1 MPCLSPL
8 TITVKSRGSVG
19 KSFFNVPCRQCM
31 CCRLKKVQSLRMM
44 SDLYLYDRYMDGQGA
59 SFVTL
64 TYSDKFLPINDRG
77 IITLRKS
84 DFQKFNKRFRINLV
98 RNNLNF
104 PYKFIACGEYGG
116 KLSRPHYHI
125 IMLGI
130 TKSIA
135 DEFVPLSWNHIENG
149 ISDIGS
155 LARGGLNYVLKYCT
169 KTSLGKDAK
178 KLYDDNGVERP
189 FICHSK
195 SLELDY
201 FVRNLQ
207 EIEDNNFSIRHK
219 GKLVTLPNYY
229 RKKYDVHNQF
239 STAPMLVQKKR
250 VADSQGLTVSEYDR
264 IHAYCLERELV
275 NSALQG
281 QESVDKSSL
290 DVASRTSTVDV
301 GSIALDAFDP
311 LPF

>member
-44 SDLYLYDRYMDGQGA
+44 SDLYLYDRYMNGQGA

-64 TYSDKFLPINDRG
+64 TYSDNFIPLNNSG
-77 IITLRKS
+77 VITLRKS
-84 DFQKFNKRFRINLV
+84 DFQKFNKRFRINLM
-98 RNNLNF
+98 RNNLNI

-130 TKSIA
+130 TQAIA
-135 DEFVPLSWNHIENG
+135 NEFVPLSWNHIENG

-155 LARGGLNYVLKYCT
+155 LAQGGLNYVLKYCT

-178 KLYDDNGVERP
+178 KIYDDNNVERP

-201 FVRNLQ
+201 FERNLQ
-207 EIEDNNFSIRHK
+207 EIEDNNFALRHK
-219 GKLVTLPNYY
+219 GKLVSLPNYY

-239 STAPMLVQKKR
+239 NTSSILIQKKR
-250 VADSQGLTVSEYDR
+250 VADSQGLSVSEYDK

-281 QESVDKSSL
+281 QESVDKTSL
-290 DVASRTSTVDV
+290 DVASRTSTTDV
-301 GSIALDAFDP
+301 KSLALDSFDP
-311 LPF
+311 IPF

>member
-8 TITVKSRGSVG
+8 TITVKSRGFSG

-44 SDLYLYDRYMDGQGA
+44 SDLYLYDRYMNGQGA

-64 TYSDKFLPINDRG
+64 TYSDNFLPVNDG
-77 IITLRKS
+77 GVVTLRKS

-98 RNNLNF
+98 RNNLDI

-130 TKSIA
+130 TKAIA
-135 DEFVPLSWNHIENG
+135 DEFVPLSWDHIKNG
-149 ISDIGS
+149 ISDVGS

-178 KLYDDNGVERP
+178 RLYDDNGVERP

-201 FVRNLQ
+201 FERNLE
-207 EIEDNNFSIRHK
+207 EIENNNFALRHK
-219 GKLVTLPNYY
+219 GKLVSLPNYY
-229 RKKYDVHNQF
+229 RKKYDVHNNF
-239 STAPMLVQKKR
+239 SSFSMLVQKKR
-250 VADSQGLTVSEYDR
+250 VADSQGLSMSEYDK

-290 DVASRTSTVDV
+290 DVASATSTIDV

-311 LPF
+311 IPF

>member
-1 MPCLSPL
+1 MPCISPL
-8 TITVKSRGSVG
+8 TITVKSRGSIG

-44 SDLYLYDRYMDGQGA
+44 SDLYLYDRYMNGQGA

-64 TYSDKFLPINDRG
+64 TYSDNFLPVSDSG
-77 IITLRKS
+77 IVTLRKS
-84 DFQKFNKRFRINLV
+84 DFQKFNKRFRVNLK
-98 RNNLNF
+98 RNNFNI

-135 DEFVPLSWNHIENG
+135 DEFVPLSWNHIDNG

-201 FVRNLQ
+201 FERNFQ
-207 EIEDNNFSIRHK
+207 EIEDNNFSLRHK
-219 GKLVTLPNYY
+219 GRLISLPNYY
-229 RKKYDVHNQF
+229 RKKYDIHNQF
-239 STAPMLVQKKR
+239 DSSSILIQKKR
-250 VADSQGLTVSEYDR
+250 IADSQDLSMSDYDK

-281 QESVDKSSL
+281 QESVDKTSL
-290 DVASRTSTVDV
+290 DVVSATSTIDV
-301 GSIALDAFDP
+301 KGLALDAIDP
-311 LPF
+311 IPF

>member
-1 MPCLSPL
+1 MPCLSPF
-8 TITVKSRGSVG
+8 TITVKPRGSIG

-44 SDLYLYDRYMDGQGA
+44 SDLYLYDRYMNGQGA

-64 TYSDKFLPINDRG
+64 TYSDNFLPVNDSG

-84 DFQKFNKRFRINLV
+84 DFQKFNKRFRVNLV
-98 RNNLNF
+98 RNNFNI

-130 TKSIA
+130 TQAIA
-135 DEFVPLSWNHIENG
+135 DEFVPLSWNHIKNG

-201 FVRNLQ
+201 FVRNLE
-207 EIEDNNFSIRHK
+207 EIENNNFALRHK
-219 GKLVTLPNYY
+219 GKLVSLPNYY

-239 STAPMLVQKKR
+239 DTSVALVQKKR
-250 VADSQGLTVSEYDR
+250 VADSQGLTLSEYDK

-275 NSALQG
+275 ISALQG
-281 QESVDKSSL
+281 QESIDKSSF
-290 DVASRTSTVDV
+290 DVVSGTSTIDV
-301 GSIALDAFDP
+301 KSLALESFDP
-311 LPF
+311 IPF

>member
-8 TITVKSRGSVG
+8 TITVKSRGSSG

-44 SDLYLYDRYMDGQGA
+44 SDLYLYDRYMHDQGA

-64 TYSDKFLPINDRG
+64 TYSDNFLPLNDCG
-77 IITLRKS
+77 VITLRKS
-84 DFQKFNKRFRINLV
+84 DFQKFNKRFRINLM
-98 RNNLNF
+98 RNNLNI

-178 KLYDDNGVERP
+178 KLYDDNNVERP

-201 FVRNLQ
+201 FERNLQ
-207 EIEDNNFSIRHK
+207 EIEDNNFALRHK
-219 GKLVTLPNYY
+219 GKLVSLPNYY

-239 STAPMLVQKKR
+239 SISPMLIEKKR
-250 VADSQGLTVSEYDR
+250 VADSQGLSVSDYDK

-290 DVASRTSTVDV
+290 DVVSGTSTVDV
-301 GSIALDAFDP
+301 GSIASDAFDP
-311 LPF
+311 IPF

>member
-8 TITVKSRGSVG
+8 TITVKPRGSIG

-44 SDLYLYDRYMDGQGA
+44 SDLYLYDRYMNGQGA

-64 TYSDKFLPINDRG
+64 TYSDNFLPLNEKG
-77 IITLRKS
+77 IITLRKD
-84 DFQKFNKRFRINLV
+84 DFQKFNKRFRINLK
-98 RNNLNF
+98 RKGLDI

-130 TKSIA
+130 TKAIA
-135 DEFVPLSWNHIENG
+135 DEFVPLSWNHIDNG

-201 FVRNLQ
+201 FLRNLE
-207 EIEDNNFSIRHK
+207 EIENDNFALRHK

-229 RKKYDVHNQF
+229 RKKYDFHNQF
-239 STAPMLVQKKR
+239 NTSSMLIQKQR
-250 VADSQGLTVSEYDR
+250 IADSQGLSVSEYDK

-281 QESVDKSSL
+281 QEAVDKSSL
-290 DVASRTSTVDV
+290 DVVSRTSIIDA
-301 GSIALDAFDP
+301 GSLAREAFDP
-311 LPF
+311 IPF

>member
-8 TITVKSRGSVG
+8 TITVRPRGSSG
-19 KSFFNVPCRQCM
+19 KSFFSVPCRQCM

-44 SDLYLYDRYMDGQGA
+44 SDLYLYDRYMHGQGA

-64 TYSDKFLPINDRG
+64 TYSDSFLPVNDAG
-77 IITLRKS
+77 IITLRKL
-84 DFQKFNKRFRINLV
+84 DLQRFNKRFRINLV
-98 RNNLNF
+98 RNNLNI

-130 TKSIA
+130 TKAIA
-135 DEFVPLSWNHIENG
+135 DEFVPLSWNHIQNG

-195 SLELDY
+195 SLELEY
-201 FVRNLQ
+201 FERNLE
-207 EIEDNNFSIRHK
+207 EIENNNFSLRHK
-219 GKLVTLPNYY
+219 GKLVSLPNYY

-239 STAPMLVQKKR
+239 NPSSMLIQKKR
-250 VADSQGLTVSEYDR
+250 VADTQGLSVQDYDK

-281 QESVDKSSL
+281 GESVDKSSL
-290 DVASRTSTVDV
+290 DVVSNTSTIDV

-311 LPF
+311 IPF

>member
-1 MPCLSPL
+1 MPCLSPVS
-8 TITVKSRGSVG
+8 ITVRSRGSLG
-19 KSFFNVPCRQCM
+19 KSFFTVPCRQCM

-44 SDLYLYDRYMDGQGA
+44 SDLYLYDRYMNGQGA

-64 TYSDKFLPINDRG
+64 TYSDNFLPVNDSG

-84 DFQKFNKRFRINLV
+84 DLQKFNKRFRINLM
-98 RNNLNF
+98 RNNFNI

-116 KLSRPHYHI
+116 RLGRPHYHI
-125 IMLGI
+125 VMLGI
-130 TKSIA
+130 TKPIA
-135 DEFVPLSWNHIENG
+135 DEFVPLSWNHVEYG

-169 KTSLGKDAK
+169 KTSLGKDAQR
-178 KLYDDNGVERP
+178 LYDDNDVERP
-189 FICHSK
+189 FLCHSK

-201 FVRNLQ
+201 FLRNLQ
-207 EIEDNNFSIRHK
+207 EIEDNNFALRHK
-219 GKLVTLPNYY
+219 GKLVSLPNYY

-239 STAPMLVQKKR
+239 NTSSLLVQKKR
-250 VADSQGLTVSEYDR
+250 VADSQGLSLSEYDK

-281 QESVDKSSL
+281 QEPVDKFLL
-290 DVASRTSTVDV
+290 DVVSSTSTIDV